1 MGEMALEI
9 RLLAKRGKGTNAR
22 LRRYGAAL
30 DAFQQ
35 GVDLHATGSPLQLT
49 SDDKAAVRHALAG
62 DIYTETRI
70 RLPLL
75 LHLDSMLA
83 AGGAIY
89 EHPTISVEHV
99 LPQTVEAGWQWA
111 KDLPD
116 VGEREAWVHK
126 LANML
131 LLTRKKNAQAN
142 NADFVVKK

>member
-1 MGEMALEI
+1 
-9 RLLAKRGKGTNAR
+9 
-22 LRRYGAAL
+22 
-30 DAFQQ
+30 
-35 GVDLHATGSPLQLT
+35 
-49 SDDKAAVRHALAG
+49 VRHVLAG

-75 LHLDSMLA
+75 LRLDSMLA

-99 LPQTVEAGWQWA
+99 LPQTVEAGGQWA
-111 KDLPD
+111 KDFPN

-126 LANML
+126 LANLL

-142 NADFVVKK
+142 NADFLVKKERYFSQKGGTSNFALTNQVLAERVWTLDVLQRRQDTLIAKIAQVWNL